1 VIALF
6 TKTGASRQMRIR
18 RNDLQSKDTVMNA
31 DQQTAQRALGRL
43 ISIASRD
50 TGLSRHVA
58 NFLLAWHNAEE
69 NGGSDPVDLWN
80 VDADI
85 AADMLTLLQFIREC
99 SR

>member
-1 VIALF
+1 
-6 TKTGASRQMRIR
+6 M
-18 RNDLQSKDTVMNA
+18 
-31 DQQTAQRALGRL
+31 

-50 TGLSRHVA
+50 TGRSRHVA